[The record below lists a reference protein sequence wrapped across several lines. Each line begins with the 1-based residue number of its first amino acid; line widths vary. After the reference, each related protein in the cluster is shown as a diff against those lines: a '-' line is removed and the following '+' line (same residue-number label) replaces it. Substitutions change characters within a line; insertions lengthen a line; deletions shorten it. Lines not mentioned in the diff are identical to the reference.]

1 MSREYGAV
9 GDGGSSSVSGALG
22 GIKVV
27 DLARVL
33 AGPFATQ
40 MLADHGADVI
50 KVEPPQ
56 GDETRDLG
64 PPFLGDDAAYFHG
77 LNRNKR
83 AISLDL
89 AQPAG
94 RNVLFRLLEDADV
107 VVENF
112 LPGTMAKWGLEY
124 DEVLRARFPRLIYC
138 RISGYGQ
145 SGPLAPLPGYDAVVQ
160 AFCGLMSINGHE
172 TAGRTR
178 IGIPIVD
185 ISTGLCAVIGI
196 LLALAEREHS
206 GVGQFVDASLFDT
219 AVGLLHPHS
228 SNWFAS
234 GRVPGLTGNA
244 HPNIS
249 PYDTFSAG
257 NGEVFFGV
265 VNDGQFRRF
274 CDVIGRGD
282 LPEDARFSTNS
293 MRVQNRVALR
303 AEIEP
308 AIRDADAAVLC
319 QRLTEAG
326 VSASRINSVSDVLE
340 HPHTLA
346 REMVVDLAGY
356 RGTGVPIKLS
366 RTPGS
371 VRRRPP
377 AFAEDTDAV
386 LEQAKYGSQEIAAL
400 LSSGA
405 VLRKRRKRA

>member
-1 MSREYGAV
+1 MNCESGTIEKGKSCTAT
-9 GDGGSSSVSGALG
+9 GALG

-33 AGPFATQ
+33 AGPFSTQ

-64 PPFLGDDAAYFHG
+64 PPFIGDSAAYFHG

-83 AISLDL
+83 AISIDL

-94 RNVLFRLLEDADV
+94 RSVLFRLLEDADV

-112 LPGTMAKWGLEY
+112 LPGTMAKWRLDY
-124 DEVLRARFPRLIYC
+124 DDVLKARFPRLIYC

-145 SGPLAPLPGYDAVVQ
+145 SGPLASLPGYDAVVQ

-172 TAGRTR
+172 TTGRTR

-185 ISTGLCAVIGI
+185 IATGLSAVIGI
-196 LLALAEREHS
+196 LLALAERERS
-206 GVGQFVDASLFDT
+206 GEGQFVDTSLFDT
-219 AVGLLHPHS
+219 AVGLLHPHP

-234 GRVPGLTGNA
+234 GKVPGLTGNA

-257 NGEVFFGV
+257 NGDVFFGV

-274 CDVIGRGD
+274 CDAIGRDD
-282 LPEDARFSTNS
+282 LLEDPRFGTNS
-293 MRVQNRVALR
+293 LRVQNRLALR

-308 AIRDADAAVLC
+308 AIRDIDAAVLC
-319 QRLTEAG
+319 QRLTDAG
-326 VSASRINSVSDVLE
+326 VSASRINSVADVLG

-346 REMVVDLAGY
+346 REMVVELAGY

-386 LEQAKYGSQEIAAL
+386 LAQAGYGQQEIAEL
-400 LSSGA
+400 VSTGA
-405 VLRKRRKRA
+405 VSRNRRKKA